1 MRPLEIRHLSFAY
14 EDGIIALRDVSVS
27 IEKGE
32 KIAVVGPNGAGKST
46 LLHLSAGFRMPFE
59 GEVLLDGE
67 ALTESSADVLR
78 KKVGLLFQDPDDQVF
93 MPTVEED
100 IAFGP
105 RNLGLE
111 DIEGRVLRS
120 LRSAGIEGLAKRKP
134 HNLSYGMKKRVA
146 IAGILAMEPSILLLD
161 EPTSGLDPRART
173 ELIGLLKGM
182 DRTMLIATHDIEA
195 AAEIADKALVLN
207 VDVVMEG
214 TMRELVMAKD
224 VLART
229 GLEMPPVSKLFAVLQ
244 AMGYGVENLPI
255 SIDQAAAELTKVIDN
270 EGRHVHAHI
279 HEHEHAAGD
288 RASNHAH
295 PHQEKAKSDEE

>member
-14 EDGIIALRDVSVS
+14 EDGTVALRGVSLS
-27 IEKGE
+27 LDKGE
-32 KIAVVGPNGAGKST
+32 KVAVVGPNGAGKST
-46 LLHLSAGFRMPFE
+46 LLHLIAGFRMPFE
-59 GEVLLDGE
+59 GQVLLEGLIL
-67 ALTESSADVLR
+67 AESNADDLR

-120 LRSAGIEGLAKRKP
+120 LRSTGIEGLAKRKP

-229 GLEMPPVSKLFAVLQ
+229 GLEMPPVSKLFAVLE

-255 SIDQAAAELTKVIDN
+255 SIDEAAAELTKVIDN
-270 EGRHVHAHI
+270 EGRHIHAHI
-279 HEHEHAAGD
+279 HEHDHAAGEAA
-288 RASNHAH
+288 REHAH
-295 PHQEKAKSDEE
+295 SHQEKAKSDKE